1 MEGDRLVA
9 ELSLRAWLQGWVGNL
24 ETQETWCHLR
34 VHWPVPRPCP
44 SPQPRPPQEEQA
56 EQLQ

>member
-1 MEGDRLVA
+1 MA